1 MRSKYNIE
9 RAFVPCPDSPLEVLV
24 ARVVPIQGGW
34 RPVEV
39 SVLLLNMSNSAEG
52 PSSIAPEDWDRI
64 ARYLAGEAEPREAE
78 STRRWLEADAERL
91 AMVNALQAALVNV
104 SREDS
109 GEPDVESA
117 LRKVKSRF
125 DHTKSISVAAASGRG
140 DRGWKFTPYLKAAA
154 VVLVLAGGAFFWRDI
169 AGSGGSATL
178 RTFATTVGERRQ
190 FRLADGT
197 GVVLGP
203 RSRLIVDPHSSD
215 RSVSLEGDGYF
226 AVVHDASHPFTVKVG
241 SVKLQDVGTAFS
253 IQTNEDG
260 GIRVAVAAGSVALG
274 PRESGPASAEVL
286 RVRDRATVS
295 SSGVVGIERS
305 AVSDDDLAWV
315 QGRLVFRDT
324 PVIQVGAELYRW
336 YGVRLRLA
344 DSTLSNLHLTASFSG
359 ESVDRVLNVI
369 ALSLGARIERE
380 GNVATL
386 YRANASGLRR

>member
-1 MRSKYNIE
+1 
-9 RAFVPCPDSPLEVLV
+9 
-24 ARVVPIQGGW
+24 
-34 RPVEV
+34 V
-39 SVLLLNMSNSAEG
+39 SVLLLNMSNSGAG
-52 PSSIAPEDWDRI
+52 SSKIAPEDWDRI

-104 SREDS
+104 WRDDSRKPE
-109 GEPDVESA
+109 VESA

-125 DHTKSISVAAASGRG
+125 DRTKSDSLAAGSGRG
-140 DRGWKFTPYLKAAA
+140 DPGWRFTPYLKAAA
-154 VVLVLAGGAFFWRDI
+154 VLLVLAGGAFFWRDI
-169 AGSGGSATL
+169 SGSAGSSAV

-203 RSRLIVDPHSSD
+203 RSRLIVDPGSSD

-241 SVKLQDVGTAFS
+241 TVKLQDIGTAFS
-253 IQTNEDG
+253 VQTNEDG
-260 GIRVAVAAGSVALG
+260 GIRVAVASGSIALG
-274 PRESGPASAEVL
+274 PRESGRASAEVL
-286 RVRDRATVS
+286 RARDRATVNP
-295 SSGVVGIERS
+295 SGLVGIERS
-305 AVSDDDLAWV
+305 ALSDDDLAWV

-324 PVIQVGAELYRW
+324 PVIQVGAELSRW
-336 YGVRLRLA
+336 YGVRLVLA

-359 ESVDRVLNVI
+359 ESIDRVLNVI

-386 YRANASGLRR
+386 YQASASGLRR

>member
-1 MRSKYNIE
+1 
-9 RAFVPCPDSPLEVLV
+9 
-24 ARVVPIQGGW
+24 
-34 RPVEV
+34 
-39 SVLLLNMSNSAEG
+39 MSNSPEG
-52 PSSIAPEDWDRI
+52 PSRIAPEDWDRI

-104 SREDS
+104 SREES
-109 GEPDVESA
+109 RKPDVESA

-125 DHTKSISVAAASGRG
+125 GHTKPLSLSAGSGP
-140 DRGWKFTPYLKAAA
+140 DDQGWMFTPYLKAAA
-154 VVLVLAGGAFFWRDI
+154 VLLVLAGGAFFWRDV
-169 AGSGGSATL
+169 SGSADSSHP

-203 RSRLIVDPHSSD
+203 GSRLIVEPRSSD
-215 RSVSLEGDGYF
+215 RSVSLQGDGYF
-226 AVVHDASHPFTVKVG
+226 AVAHDASHPFTVKVG
-241 SVKLQDVGTAFS
+241 SVKLQDIGTAFS
-253 IQTNEDG
+253 IQTDEDG
-260 GIRVAVAAGSVALG
+260 GIRVAVASGSVALG
-274 PRESGPASAEVL
+274 PREAGRASAEVL
-286 RVRDRATVS
+286 RAKDRATIKP
-295 SSGVVGIERS
+295 GGLVGIERL

-324 PVIQVGAELYRW
+324 PVIQVGAELSRW

-386 YRANASGLRR
+386 YRAGGSGLRR

>member
-1 MRSKYNIE
+1 
-9 RAFVPCPDSPLEVLV
+9 
-24 ARVVPIQGGW
+24 
-34 RPVEV
+34 
-39 SVLLLNMSNSAEG
+39 MSNSEG
-52 PSSIAPEDWDRI
+52 GSSKIAPEDWDRV

-109 GEPDVESA
+109 RKPDVESA
-117 LRKVKSRF
+117 LRKVKSGF
-125 DHTKSISVAAASGRG
+125 DHTKTIGFPASARRA
-140 DRGWKFTPYLKAAA
+140 DPGWKFTPYMKAAA
-154 VVLVLAGGAFFWRDI
+154 VLLVLAGGAFFWRDI
-169 AGSGGSATL
+169 SGSAAGPSA

-197 GVVLGP
+197 NVVLGP
-203 RSRLIVDPHSSD
+203 GSRLIVDPRSSD

-226 AVVHDASHPFTVKVG
+226 AVAHDVSHPFTVKVG
-241 SVKLQDVGTAFS
+241 TVKIQDVGTAFS

-260 GIRVAVAAGSVALG
+260 GIRVAVASGSVALG
-274 PRESGPASAEVL
+274 PRESDRASAEVL
-286 RVRDRATVS
+286 RARDRATVNP
-295 SSGVVGIERS
+295 SGMVGIERS
-305 AVSDDDLAWV
+305 AVTDDDLAWV
-315 QGRLVFRDT
+315 QGRLVFRDAS
-324 PVIQVGAELYRW
+324 VIQVGAELYRW

-380 GNVATL
+380 GNIATL
-386 YRANASGLRR
+386 YLATPSGLRR

>member
-1 MRSKYNIE
+1 
-9 RAFVPCPDSPLEVLV
+9 
-24 ARVVPIQGGW
+24 
-34 RPVEV
+34 
-39 SVLLLNMSNSAEG
+39 MSNSAGG
-52 PSSIAPEDWDRI
+52 PSRIAPEDWDRI

-109 GEPDVESA
+109 RKTDVESA
-117 LRKVKSRF
+117 LKKVKSGF
-125 DHTKSISVAAASGRG
+125 DRTRSIAVSTGAGRG
-140 DRGWKFTPYLKAAA
+140 GPGWMFTPYLKAAA
-154 VVLVLAGGAFFWRDI
+154 VLLVLAGGAFFWREI
-169 AGSGGSATL
+169 SGPAVGSGA
-178 RTFATTVGERRQ
+178 RIFATTVGERRQ

-203 RSRLIVDPHSSD
+203 ESRLVVDRRSSD
-215 RSVSLEGDGYF
+215 RSVSLQGAGYF
-226 AVVHDASHPFTVKVG
+226 AVAHDPSHPFTVTAG
-241 SVKLQDVGTAFS
+241 TVKIQDVGTAFS
-253 IQTNEDG
+253 IQTDG
-260 GIRVAVAAGSVALG
+260 SGGVRVAVASGSIALG
-274 PRESGPASAEVL
+274 PRESGRASAEML
-286 RVRDRATVS
+286 RARDRATVNA
-295 SSGVVGIERS
+295 SGLVGIERS

-315 QGRLVFRDT
+315 QGRLVFHDT
-324 PVIQVGAELYRW
+324 PVIRVGTELYRW

-386 YRANASGLRR
+386 YRASASGIRR

>member
-1 MRSKYNIE
+1 
-9 RAFVPCPDSPLEVLV
+9 
-24 ARVVPIQGGW
+24 
-34 RPVEV
+34 V
-39 SVLLLNMSNSAEG
+39 SVLLLNMSNSGEG
-52 PSSIAPEDWDRI
+52 SSKIAPEDWDRI

-109 GEPDVESA
+109 RKPDVDSA

-125 DHTKSISVAAASGRG
+125 DHTKSISLSTRTGRG
-140 DRGWKFTPYLKAAA
+140 DPGWMFTPYLKAAA
-154 VVLVLAGGAFFWRDI
+154 VLLVLAGGAFFWRDI
-169 AGSGGSATL
+169 SGSARSSAP

-203 RSRLIVDPHSSD
+203 RSRLIVDPRSSD

-226 AVVHDASHPFTVKVG
+226 AVVHDASHPFTVRVG
-241 SVKLQDVGTAFS
+241 TVKLQDLGTAFS

-260 GIRVAVAAGSVALG
+260 GIRVAVASGSVALG
-274 PRESGPASAEVL
+274 PRESGRASAEVL
-286 RVRDRATVS
+286 RARDRATVNP
-295 SSGVVGIERS
+295 SGLVGIERS

-315 QGRLVFRDT
+315 QGRLVFRDA
-324 PVIQVGAELYRW
+324 PVIQVSAELYRW

-386 YRANASGLRR
+386 YQASASGLRR